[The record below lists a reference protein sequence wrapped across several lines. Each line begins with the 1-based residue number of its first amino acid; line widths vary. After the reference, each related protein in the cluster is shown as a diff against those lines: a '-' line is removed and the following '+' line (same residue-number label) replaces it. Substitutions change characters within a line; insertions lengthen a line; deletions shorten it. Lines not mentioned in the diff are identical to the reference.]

1 MLVKEVFYPLLDLH
15 YPEVSR
21 FYHLACIATRYIL
34 LSTVLATIVAE
45 LLQNEV
51 HQYLETTGTY
61 ECARVFDSN
70 GF

>member
-1 MLVKEVFYPLLDLH
+1 MLVKEGFYTLLDLH

-45 LLQNEV
+45 LLQTEV
-51 HQYLETTGTY
+51 YQY
-61 ECARVFDSN
+61 
-70 GF
+70 